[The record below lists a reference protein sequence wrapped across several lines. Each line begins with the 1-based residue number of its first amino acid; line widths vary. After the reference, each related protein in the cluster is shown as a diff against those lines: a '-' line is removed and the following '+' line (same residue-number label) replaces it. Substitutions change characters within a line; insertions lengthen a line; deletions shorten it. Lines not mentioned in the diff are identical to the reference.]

1 MEEDEQQLKISCL
14 DGAIRYLNSSKIG
27 NIKVSVK
34 NDIPIVPYSL
44 HGTKYT
50 GEEIEILRTGEQA
63 GSSSGYIK
71 KISSTEILPLHL
83 KNKEQEIKKYF
94 TYINK
99 PEDYKEIDEQEVL
112 SLIHIFKRREGA
124 EIRNPSAFIGI
135 DKEYNIINEI
145 HKFKSTASG
154 ISFPSKLLKIYA
166 GRIFDEKEMESLDE
180 VFCSAALNG
189 DVYKRQDWCCISII
203 TVNNNV

>member
-1 MEEDEQQLKISCL
+1 M
-14 DGAIRYLNSSKIG
+14 
-27 NIKVSVK
+27 
-34 NDIPIVPYSL
+34 PYSL

-112 SLIHIFKRREGA
+112 EMLDDHFEQGELDSILNGETKFFAYTDANFWGFYVTGVKRE
-124 EIRNPSAFIGI
+124 NNQTYIGKRKYFSFEEDI
-135 DKEYNIINEI
+135 
-145 HKFKSTASG
+145 TT
-154 ISFPSKLLKIYA
+154 ISFFD
-166 GRIFDEKEMESLDE
+166 GRH
-180 VFCSAALNG
+180 
-189 DVYKRQDWCCISII
+189 
-203 TVNNNV
+203 